1 MINCSGD
8 NVSIQGNRDEIL
20 KEWFVI
26 TDSILNEVFKGSDKK
41 TIVNTMIDAYIAT
54 IEEKE

>member
-8 NVSIQGNRDEIL
+8 NVSIHGNKDEIL

-26 TDSILNEVFKGSDKK
+26 TDSILNEVFKGNNKK
-41 TIVNTMIDAYIAT
+41 VMLNTMLDAYIAT
-54 IEEKE
+54 VEEKE

>member
-1 MINCSGD
+1 MINCNGD

-26 TDSILNEVFKGSDKK
+26 TDSILNEAFKGSDKK
-41 TIVNTMIDAYIAT
+41 NYC
-54 IEEKE
+54 